1 MSYVIATPE
10 YVAAAATDL
19 ANIGT
24 AINDANAMAVG
35 PTMGVLAPAGA
46 DEVSTGIAAL
56 FGAHAQAFQAISAQ
70 AAAFHDQF
78 VQMMSLGAQQ
88 YGLSE
93 AANVSSIQTDAAAPQ
108 PTLGRSVLSHGAQV
122 APAAGATA
130 QPAALVGPLGPG
142 GPATT
147 PAAQPGPVYS
157 SGSAVAAGSVGSVK
171 RQPIPSLQTS
181 PREIVEVQTPAAAVS
196 ALPAPLA
203 ARAAPAAEV
212 PAPVARVVATGEAR
226 ASA

>member
-1 MSYVIATPE
+1 MSYVIAAPD

-24 AINDANAMAVG
+24 AVNDATAMAVG
-35 PTMGVLAPAGA
+35 PTMGALAPAGA
-46 DEVSTGIAAL
+46 DEVSAAIAAM

-70 AAAFHDQF
+70 AAAFHNQF
-78 VQMMSLGAQQ
+78 VELMGLGAQQ

-93 AANVSSIQTDAAAPQ
+93 ATNVASIQTDAALPA

-122 APAAGATA
+122 APAAGAPT
-130 QPAALVGPLGPG
+130 PTALVGPLGPG

-147 PAAQPGPVYS
+147 PATQLGSVGSP
-157 SGSAVAAGSVGSVK
+157 GSAVAAGSVGSVT
-171 RQPIPSLQTS
+171 RQPIPSLQAGAAQV
-181 PREIVEVQTPAAAVS
+181 VEVDTQASAVS

-203 ARAAPAAEV
+203 ARAV
-212 PAPVARVVATGEAR
+212 PATTTSSTGRVGTIYESSA
-226 ASA
+226 ASG